1 MTIDKID
8 PAQIAEALALL
19 QQKLPTESEVGAIAK
34 GKYKN
39 KMSKYITKII
49 NYSVLFILIGTI
61 TMGLIWL
68 MRY

>member
-19 QQKLPTESEVGAIAK
+19 QHKLPSESEVGEIAK
-34 GKYKN
+34 GKYNN
-39 KMSKYITKII
+39 KMSKYITRLI

>member
-1 MTIDKID
+1 MTIDNID

-19 QQKLPTESEVGAIAK
+19 QQKLPSESKVGEIAK

-39 KMSKYITKII
+39 KMSKYITRLI

>member
-19 QQKLPTESEVGAIAK
+19 QQKLPTESEVGSIAK

-39 KMSKYITKII
+39 KMSKYITKFI
-49 NYSVLFILIGTI
+49 NYSIVIILISTI
-61 TMGLIWL
+61 LSGIIWL
-68 MRY
+68 MRF

>member
-19 QQKLPTESEVGAIAK
+19 QQKLPSESEVGEIAK

-39 KMSKYITKII
+39 KMSKYITRLI

>member
-8 PAQIAEALALL
+8 PAHIAEALALL

-39 KMSKYITKII
+39 KMSKYITKFI
-49 NYSVLFILIGTI
+49 NYSIVIILISTI
-61 TMGLIWL
+61 LSGIIWL
-68 MRY
+68 MRF

>member
-19 QQKLPTESEVGAIAK
+19 QQKLPTESEVGEIAK

-39 KMSKYITKII
+39 KMSKYITRLI

>member
-1 MTIDKID
+1 MTIEKID
-8 PAQIAEALALL
+8 PAEIAEALALL

-39 KMSKYITKII
+39 KMSKYITKFI
-49 NYSVLFILIGTI
+49 NYSIVIILISTI
-61 TMGLIWL
+61 ITGIIWL

>member
-39 KMSKYITKII
+39 KMSEYITKLV
-49 NYSVLFILIGTI
+49 NYSIVFILIGTI
-61 TMGLIWL
+61 VSGAIWL

>member
-19 QQKLPTESEVGAIAK
+19 QQKLPSESEVGEIAK

-39 KMSKYITKII
+39 KMSKYITRLI
-49 NYSVLFILIGTI
+49 NFSVLFILIGTI
-61 TMGLIWL
+61 TMGLLWL